1 MTTTQLP
8 AHTWLLAGRN
18 LRRIPRTPDQLAG
31 IAAQAVM
38 FTLLFNYVFG
48 PAIHLSGGASY
59 AQYLVPGI
67 MVQVMAFASIGSA
80 AGVAEDLSS
89 GITDRL
95 RSLPIARPA
104 VLAGRTLSDLALRC
118 LQILIVAGLGLAV
131 GWRTHQGP
139 AEIIAGFAM
148 LTLFGLVFAWVGTW
162 IGLTAKSV
170 EGASSIGLAWLFPV
184 TFIAN
189 TFVPLTG
196 LASGLRTVAD
206 WNPISAMAAACRQLF
221 GDPASPS
228 NAWPLTHPVIAAT
241 AWSVLILAVF
251 ATLSIRRYQAASRK

>member
-1 MTTTQLP
+1 MTTARLP
-8 AHTWLLAGRN
+8 AQTWLLAGRN
-18 LRRIPRTPDQLAG
+18 LRRIPRSPDQLAG
-31 IAAQAVM
+31 ILAQAVM

-48 PAIHLSGGASY
+48 PAIHLPGRASY

-80 AGVAEDLSS
+80 AGVAEDMAS
-89 GITDRL
+89 GITD
-95 RSLPIARPA
+95 
-104 VLAGRTLSDLALRC
+104 
-118 LQILIVAGLGLAV
+118 
-131 GWRTHQGP
+131 
-139 AEIIAGFAM
+139 
-148 LTLFGLVFAWVGTW
+148 LVFAWVGTW
-162 IGLTAKSV
+162 IGLIAKSV

-206 WNPISAMAAACRQLF
+206 WNPISAMVAACRQLF

-251 ATLSIRRYQAASRK
+251 ATLSIQRYQAASRR